1 MKNLISALF
10 IFFCSPM
17 CFGQNRQISIKI
29 IDSATNE
36 PLQSVVIKVINTGY
50 IGITGKD
57 GKCHFDQMAIRG
69 DTSCFSIEAFYAT
82 RHFCILTNT
91 DYFAE
96 FTFPIPYKDYS
107 RKGVH

>member
-1 MKNLISALF
+1 MSDPNFEDNFLF
-10 IFFCSPM
+10 FYSVKHL
-17 CFGQNRQISIKI
+17 RQISIKI

-96 FTFPIPYKDYS
+96 FTFPIPYKDYY
-107 RKGVH
+107 RYRNYQ